1 MIAAIIR
8 LIVEVPIVIGIA
20 DASRADPVA
29 LLGTG
34 SEAIQKG
41 RWDDAIAVLSQAIA
55 GGLSNPDLAT
65 AHTNRGY
72 AYFGKGQMDQAITD
86 YTAAIRLAPNDAEA
100 HSLRG
105 WAHFTKGAMKQAIAD
120 STAAIRL
127 DPNLAFAFRNRG
139 RAQLYAGQPRPAVDD
154 FATAVRLAPA
164 DALGVIWLHVARTR
178 AGQADQQEFAAN
190 VAKIDRRTWP
200 GPIADVLAGAI
211 TQDKLGDLALSAE
224 GAKSKDEKVC
234 DAQVYL
240 GLLQV
245 AAGDKNEAGKLFK
258 AAVDDCP
265 LGPAE
270 VTEVAV
276 AKMELKAIGMRG
288 LAGTAVRGPASAGVA
303 VPASNDAESHSQRA
317 SAHFAKGEIKQ
328 AIVDSNAAI
337 RGDPGSA
344 VAFQNRGR
352 AQLYAGQ
359 PRPAADDFA
368 TAVRLAPADVLGVI
382 WLHVART
389 RAGQADQ
396 QEFAANVAKIDR
408 RTWPGPIADVLAG
421 AITQD
426 KLGDLALSAEGGKSK
441 DEKVCDAR
449 VYLGLLQLA
458 AGDKNEAGKLFKA
471 AVDECPLGV
480 AEATERAVAKM
491 ELKRLGPE
499 SARAAPKPKTP
510 RPATAQ

>member
-1 MIAAIIR
+1 MIAAIIW
-8 LIVEVPIVIGIA
+8 LIVAVPIVIGIA

-105 WAHFTKGAMKQAIAD
+105 WAHFTRGAMKQAIAD

-154 FATAVRLAPA
+154 FATAVRLVPA

-288 LAGTAVRGPASAGVA
+288 LAGTAVREPASAGVA
-303 VPASNDAESHSQRA
+303 VPSDRRGASNDAESHNQRA
-317 SAHFAKGEIKQ
+317 SVHFAKGEIKQ

-426 KLGDLALSAEGGKSK
+426 KLGDLALSAEGGEVQGRKGLRCPRVSRPIA
-441 DEKVCDAR
+441 AR
-449 VYLGLLQLA
+449 RG
-458 AGDKNEAGKLFKA
+458 
-471 AVDECPLGV
+471 
-480 AEATERAVAKM
+480 R
-491 ELKRLGPE
+491 
-499 SARAAPKPKTP
+499 
-510 RPATAQ
+510 